1 MRYVTYSKDQ
11 AVVERYL
18 DPSTQIR
25 YFSFKDSWETSLS
38 RKAQINLATGES
50 NLKGIPQ
57 LLGERELQ
65 QGTASTPCVTA
76 EPPALA
82 PLSQAG
88 TPSQLPRKL
97 GPRLLCLLMHLRCSR
112 QLLRAGAPRAA

>member
-1 MRYVTYSKDQ
+1 MRYVTYSKDK

-18 DPSTQIR
+18 DPTQIR

-65 QGTASTPCVTA
+65 QGIASPPCAWSVRRHWRDY
-76 EPPALA
+76 
-82 PLSQAG
+82 
-88 TPSQLPRKL
+88 PSQLPQKL
-97 GPRLLCLLMHLRCSR
+97 GPRLLCLLMHLRCSC
-112 QLLRAGAPRAA
+112 QFLRAGAPRAA